1 MQRDRPRFVSVIVVQ
16 SAAPSALAAFY
27 REVVGIPLREEIT
40 DDTGGHFGC
49 ELGDTYFAIYPGATV
64 TESCHSDTVK
74 LSLAVRDIDAFVAR
88 IHRQG
93 VTPLY
98 AIRNAGFAR
107 ITALR
112 DPDGNY
118 IEFTEL
124 SRSWLRR
131 LMAERDA

>member
-1 MQRDRPRFVSVIVVQ
+1 MQRDRPRFVSLIVVQ

-27 REVVGIPLREEIT
+27 REVVGIPLRDEIT
-40 DDTGGHFGC
+40 DDTGDHFGC
-49 ELGDTYFAIYPGATV
+49 ELGDTYFAIYPGCNA
-64 TESCHSDTVK
+64 TESCHPDTVK
-74 LSLAVRDIDAFVAR
+74 VSLAVHDIEAFVAR

-98 AIRNAGFAR
+98 EIRNAGFAR